1 MRINRNRIMYGLMA
15 LGVVLMIVV
24 YGVERCENNRY
35 QIHGP
40 WKVEKKNVITWQNV
54 DTIVL
59 SDTIFKIA
67 CPDCFE
73 VRKDLQ
79 AGDSSLVL
87 MHKEREDMYM
97 LAYVTENRRR
107 WNCQEAAD
115 TISLIRNTQ
124 EGDTVMIKD
133 MHDGYFYLKGH
144 SRSREYNFY
153 EQHVADSAQ
162 IYSLCFFYPYY
173 MNDDEVQNILNLVHN
188 WNPK

>member
-1 MRINRNRIMYGLMA
+1 MLDRNRIMYGLMA

-24 YGVERCENNRY
+24 YGIERCENNRY

-40 WKVEKKNVITWQNV
+40 WKPEKKNIITWHKV

-124 EGDTVMIKD
+124 EGDTVMMKD
-133 MHDGYFYLKGH
+133 MHDGYFYLKGN
-144 SRSREYNFY
+144 SRQHDYKFY
-153 EQHVADSAQ
+153 EQHIVDSAQ

-173 MNDDEVQNILNLVHN
+173 MNDDEVQNILKLVHD